1 MYSVNWTTKVITIPV
16 SDMQLV
22 SGTEYKLIMSD
33 FHKEI
38 RRLEWVFTE
47 GFWADQ
53 ILDHTNSKVVGGN
66 TLPPV
71 DEIINEY
78 KIILDPTATRV
89 IAEGSNNNLL
99 DVQIANGVS
108 LGVTAFGVGGSAL
121 TEEEAYKINKIYQ
134 ALMLDPTAPV
144 TTSED
149 SITFDDVEIDLV
161 GDPNVQIVGTRK
173 P

>member
-1 MYSVNWTTKVITIPV
+1 
-16 SDMQLV
+16 
-22 SGTEYKLIMSD
+22 MSD

-38 RRLEWVFTE
+38 RRLEWAYDE
-47 GFWADQ
+47 GMWADQ

-71 DEIINEY
+71 DEVINDY
-78 KIILDPTATRV
+78 KILLDPTATRV

-121 TEEEAYKINKIYQ
+121 TDEQ
-134 ALMLDPTAPV
+134 ANNLLIIK
-144 TTSED
+144 
-149 SITFDDVEIDLV
+149 SILEGDVIPESVRFRILHKSTKEILV
-161 GDPNVQIVGTRK
+161 DKVATEVNGLTQLTE
-173 P
+173 